1 MSKVKFNK
9 FYILYIYVQDK
20 GNKEM
25 ATQSTTEDMNK
36 KLAEIYSEK
45 LTVNL
50 EAKSTLSPDD
60 FWKSMDI
67 IAGTNKALMNY
78 RVVPQ

>member
-1 MSKVKFNK
+1 
-9 FYILYIYVQDK
+9 
-20 GNKEM
+20 M
-25 ATQSTTEDMNK
+25 AVQSTTEDMNK

-50 EAKSTLSPDD
+50 EAKSTLNPDD

-67 IAGTNKALMNY
+67 IAGTNKAMMNY

>member
-1 MSKVKFNK
+1 
-9 FYILYIYVQDK
+9 
-20 GNKEM
+20 M
-25 ATQSTTEDMNK
+25 AVQSTAEDMNK

-50 EAKSTLSPDD
+50 DAKSTLNPDD

>member
-1 MSKVKFNK
+1 
-9 FYILYIYVQDK
+9 
-20 GNKEM
+20 
-25 ATQSTTEDMNK
+25 MNK

-50 EAKSTLSPDD
+50 EAKSTLNPDD

>member
-1 MSKVKFNK
+1 MAIETIN
-9 FYILYIYVQDK
+9 QDI
-20 GNKEM
+20 N
-25 ATQSTTEDMNK
+25 NR
-36 KLAEIYSEK
+36 LAEIYSEK

-50 EAKSTLSPDD
+50 DAKSTLNPDD
-60 FWKSMDI
+60 FWKSMNI

>member
-1 MSKVKFNK
+1 
-9 FYILYIYVQDK
+9 
-20 GNKEM
+20 M

-36 KLAEIYSEK
+36 RLAEIYSEK

-50 EAKSTLSPDD
+50 EAKSTLDPDD

-78 RVVPQ
+78 RIVPQ

>member
-1 MSKVKFNK
+1 MT
-9 FYILYIYVQDK
+9 VQ
-20 GNKEM
+20 
-25 ATQSTTEDMNK
+25 ATTEDMNK

-50 EAKSTLSPDD
+50 EAKSTLNPDD

-67 IAGTNKALMNY
+67 IAGNNKALMNY
-78 RVVPQ
+78 RVVPK

>member
-1 MSKVKFNK
+1 
-9 FYILYIYVQDK
+9 
-20 GNKEM
+20 M

-36 KLAEIYSEK
+36 RLAEIYSEK

-50 EAKSTLSPDD
+50 EAKSTLNPDD
-60 FWKSMDI
+60 FWKSMD

-78 RVVPQ
+78 RIVPQ

>member
-1 MSKVKFNK
+1 
-9 FYILYIYVQDK
+9 
-20 GNKEM
+20 M

-36 KLAEIYSEK
+36 RLAEIYSEK

-50 EAKSTLSPDD
+50 EAKSTLNPDD

>member
-1 MSKVKFNK
+1 
-9 FYILYIYVQDK
+9 
-20 GNKEM
+20 M
-25 ATQSTTEDMNK
+25 AIETINQDMNK
-36 KLAEIYSEK
+36 RLAEIYSEK

-50 EAKSTLSPDD
+50 DAKSTLNPDD
-60 FWKSMDI
+60 FWKSMNI

>member
-1 MSKVKFNK
+1 
-9 FYILYIYVQDK
+9 
-20 GNKEM
+20 M

-36 KLAEIYSEK
+36 RLAEIYSEK

-50 EAKSTLSPDD
+50 EAKSTLNPDD

-78 RVVPQ
+78 RIVPQ

>member
-1 MSKVKFNK
+1 
-9 FYILYIYVQDK
+9 
-20 GNKEM
+20 M

-36 KLAEIYSEK
+36 RLSEIYSEK

-50 EAKSTLSPDD
+50 EAKSTLNPDD

-78 RVVPQ
+78 RIVPQ

>member
-1 MSKVKFNK
+1 
-9 FYILYIYVQDK
+9 
-20 GNKEM
+20 M
-25 ATQSTTEDMNK
+25 ATQPTTEDMNK
-36 KLAEIYSEK
+36 RLAEIYSEK

-50 EAKSTLSPDD
+50 EAKSTLNPDD

-78 RVVPQ
+78 RIVPQ